1 MDKHTA
7 EAIAR
12 GLRAGERQAWLG
24 LYEAYAERLWKN
36 VGRLMGFDCAEAADV
51 VQNTFLAAARS
62 AKNFDPGRGS
72 LWSWLWGIARRQIAL
87 YYRKEAPR
95 SRFAKATSWWI
106 SLDSEKNDWIDAKC
120 DPPQDVLETREMATL
135 VRRVLSELSDEY
147 QTLLIG
153 KYVDEQSIDKM
164 AKDVNCSGVAVR
176 SKLARA
182 RRAFRK
188 TFRMVAQS
196 MSDTTEVSS

>member
-1 MDKHTA
+1 MDRHTA
-7 EAIAR
+7 EAIGK
-12 GLRAGERQAWLG
+12 GLREGDRRAWLQ

-62 AKNFDPGRGS
+62 AKNFEPRRGS
-72 LWSWLWGIARRQIAL
+72 LWVWLWGIARRQIAL
-87 YYRKEAPR
+87 YYRKEAPKG
-95 SRFAKATSWWI
+95 RFAQAKSWWV

-120 DPPQDVLETREMATL
+120 DPPQDVLESRELATL

-153 KYVDEQSIDKM
+153 KYVDDESIDKM
-164 AKDVNCSGVAVR
+164 AKDVNYSGVAVR

-188 TFRMVAQS
+188 GFRIVVQS
-196 MSDTTEVSS
+196 MSDTTEVSP